1 MASEIPDLRRIVAF
15 RNVLIHGYAKIDSEI
30 VWEVVETRLD
40 DLLGCLRSILRDQA

>member
-40 DLLGCLRSILRDQA
+40 DLLGCLRPILRDQA